1 MKDYEK
7 MLETV
12 KAIQETF
19 DSKEFTRND
28 YEERIL
34 YENGRKVYS
43 SAVIFKNKRYTGN
56 ELDRDNYIVKVARTE
71 DYIVKKKNG
80 DKFVGTR
87 YFYEVNDNFMND
99 LKKDL
104 KNDIIN
110 LKMSIRFAE
119 AEIATKQRNLV
130 EKEKMLKVFEEIVK

>member
-99 LKKDL
+99 LKKNL